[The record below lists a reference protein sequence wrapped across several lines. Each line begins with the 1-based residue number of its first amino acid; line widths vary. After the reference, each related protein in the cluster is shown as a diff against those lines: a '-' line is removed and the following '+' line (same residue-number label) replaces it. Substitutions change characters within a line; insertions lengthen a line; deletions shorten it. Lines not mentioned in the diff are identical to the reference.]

1 MEKYLR
7 EDIEMSNELAII
19 EKQTLD
25 LLRQEWT
32 VLKGYSTT
40 NDEKASEIIKT
51 AALCVMESDALQKA
65 IRTEQG
71 KISFIHSM
79 KQALRAGL
87 SLNPNEGKAALIPYG
102 NKITYLPMKNGF
114 IDKAMEC
121 KEVKSIRPKV
131 VKKNDHFE
139 LWEDEKGSHY
149 KFVPALTDRGPSI
162 GYVTFLVEQ
171 NGNVHY
177 SYMSKEEVEE
187 HRDKYA
193 ASVNGPWKK
202 SFDGMAKKTVTK
214 ELLRDL
220 NINPVLSEL
229 VGIDDEI
236 ECKEIPQI
244 IEKSSLEDLNQK
256 IKDNAA
262 IKPQELTQEDIKSF
276 EAEEQGELLA
286 NE

>member
-1 MEKYLR
+1 MTNNQNN
-7 EDIEMSNELAII
+7 SLAIV
-19 EKQTLD
+19 EKEAMD
-25 LLRQEWT
+25 LLRNEWK

-40 NDEKASEIIKT
+40 TEEQAAEIIKT

-65 IRTEQG
+65 IKTEQG
-71 KISFIHSM
+71 KISFLHSM

-87 SLNPNEGKAALIPYG
+87 SLNPQEGKAALIPYG
-102 NKITYLPMKNGF
+102 NRITYLPMKNGF
-114 IDKAMEC
+114 IDKAMAC

-131 VKKNDHFE
+131 VKKNDQFE

-149 KFVPALTDRGPSI
+149 KFVPAITDRGPSV
-162 GYVTFLVEQ
+162 GYVAFLVEQ
-171 NGNVHY
+171 NGTVHY

-244 IEKSSLEDLNQK
+244 VNDNSLADLNEK
-256 IKDNAA
+256 IKANSEVTS
-262 IKPQELTQEDIKSF
+262 QELTLEDIAMIEEEEKK
-276 EAEEQGELLA
+276 EAEKKEAEKEGY
-286 NE
+286 

>member
-7 EDIEMSNELAII
+7 EDTKMSNELAVI

-25 LLRQEWT
+25 LLRQEWN
-32 VLKGYSTT
+32 VLKGYSKTD
-40 NDEKASEIIKT
+40 DEKASEIIKT
-51 AALCVMESDALQKA
+51 AALCVLESDALQKA
-65 IRTEQG
+65 IKTEQG
-71 KISFIHSM
+71 KISFLHSM

-87 SLNPNEGKAALIPYG
+87 SLNPQEGKAALIPYG
-102 NKITYLPMKNGF
+102 NRITYMPMKNGF

-131 VKKNDHFE
+131 VKQNDKFE
-139 LWEDEKGSHY
+139 LYEDEKGSHY
-149 KFVPALTDRGPSI
+149 KFVPALTNRGPSI

-171 NGNVHY
+171 NGTVHY
-177 SYMSKEEVEE
+177 SYMTKEEVEE

-193 ASVNGPWKK
+193 SSINGPWKK

-236 ECKEIPQI
+236 ECREIPQI
-244 IEKSSLEDLNQK
+244 IDKNSLEDLSEK
-256 IKDNAA
+256 IKAT
-262 IKPQELTQEDIKSF
+262 PEVTHQELTPEDIAAFEEEEKI
-276 EAEEQGELLA
+276 EAEKE
-286 NE
+286 N